1 MAVLSEAADFETLNT
16 ADGMF
21 VVDREQVIVHWNDSA
36 ERILGFS
43 RDQVIGRRCYEVLAG
58 RERQNRPY
66 CRRDCPVI
74 SKARRGRVSENY
86 DLCCVTADGQ
96 ARWLN
101 IGILIPNKGPMKGC
115 AVHLFRDVTERRK
128 VEEFAR
134 RAARVLRE
142 LRLSAGDE
150 AIDADPSPTPT
161 PSLSRRENEVLRL
174 LATGM
179 KTKQIAEALGIRPL
193 TARNHISRLL
203 NKLGA
208 ESRLEAILYAS
219 QRGII

>member
-1 MAVLSEAADFETLNT
+1 MAAINEAVDFETLNT
-16 ADGMF
+16 ADGMI
-21 VVDREQVIVHWNDSA
+21 VVNGEQKILQWNDSA

-43 RDQVIGRRCYEVLAG
+43 RGEVIGRRCYEVLNG

-66 CRRDCPVI
+66 CRKDCPVI

-101 IGILIPNKGPMKGC
+101 IGILIPGKGPMKGY

-134 RAARVLRE
+134 KAARALRD
-142 LRLSAGDE
+142 LRISAGDE
-150 AIDADPSPTPT
+150 AIDAEPSPTPT

-179 KTKQIAEALGIRPL
+179 KTRQIAEALGIRPL